1 MISLIDVECPHCGT
15 QGQIM
20 VPPVGSIIIGPC
32 PKCAELVVVFCGQVL
47 ALDKAIMTSSDIAD
61 RREHLLGVLTQ
72 FLGNRIATLLTEDFV
87 VDEAPVPNP
96 SDFESL
102 ELDDSIMSV
111 AAPNPEPDANAE
123 EHITQ
128 SEVEQFMDVD
138 LKLLDNRAYFNSVF
152 GQS

>member
-1 MISLIDVECPHCGT
+1 
-15 QGQIM
+15 
-20 VPPVGSIIIGPC
+20 
-32 PKCAELVVVFCGQVL
+32 
-47 ALDKAIMTSSDIAD
+47 
-61 RREHLLGVLTQ
+61 
-72 FLGNRIATLLTEDFV
+72 
-87 VDEAPVPNP
+87 
-96 SDFESL
+96 
-102 ELDDSIMSV
+102 MSA